1 MNACRTN
8 AKLQS
13 DKSDKL
19 PHTGLCIGP
28 LPALLRLSTKSCML
42 IFNSSFCC
50 GEHA

>member
-28 LPALLRLSTKSCML
+28 ML